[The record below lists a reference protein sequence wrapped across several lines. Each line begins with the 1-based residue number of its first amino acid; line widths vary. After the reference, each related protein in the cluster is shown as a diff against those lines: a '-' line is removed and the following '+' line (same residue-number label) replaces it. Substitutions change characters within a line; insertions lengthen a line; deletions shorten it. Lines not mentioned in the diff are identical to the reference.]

1 MITCPK
7 DVVVA
12 DVSGRTWNGYY
23 RRAGPT
29 MPANAWGD
37 LSYAAG
43 IPSSNYYASSPM
55 VSAALSAADG
65 IDQGP
70 AAALTKTL
78 RRWTIIPPTACGI
91 SDFRLQDS
99 CIYYPF
105 IDGDGGYQAMTQAAI
120 ITRYDGGHGC
130 FVMAV
135 SQGVGTAQADVTLT
149 YTNSDGLDGR
159 TVTATLNFAAAAGQ
173 LTSSCPAG
181 SAYTGACG
189 PYFPLMVGCRGVR
202 SIQSAEVLTA
212 AGGICALV
220 IVRPIADLGMIEA
233 TTSVLETDFYDDMQ
247 QIPEIG
253 PGAYLNL
260 IMHTITAAAPAT
272 VIGRCDFIW
281 KE

>member
-1 MITCPK
+1 VITCPRE
-7 DVVVA
+7 VVEA
-12 DVSGRTWNGYY
+12 DANGRTWSGYF

-37 LSYAAG
+37 LAYAAG
-43 IPSSNYYASSPM
+43 LPPANYYASTPL
-55 VSAALSAADG
+55 VSAALGATDG

-78 RRWTIIPPTACGI
+78 RRWTLIPPTACGI
-91 SDFRLQDS
+91 SDFRLQDT
-99 CIYYPF
+99 CLYYPF
-105 IDGDGGYQAMTQAAI
+105 LDGDGGAQSMTQVATF
-120 ITRYDGGHGC
+120 TRYNGGEGC

-135 SQGVGTAQADVTLT
+135 SQGVGVGQSDVTLV
-149 YTNSDGLDGR
+149 YTNSDGVENR
-159 TVTATLNFAAAAGQ
+159 TVTATLNFTAAAGQ
-173 LTSSCPAG
+173 LMSSCPAG
-181 SAYTGACG
+181 STYTNACG

-212 AGGICALV
+212 SGGICALV

-253 PGAYLNL
+253 PNAYLNL
-260 IMHTITAAAPAT
+260 IMCAVTAAAPAT